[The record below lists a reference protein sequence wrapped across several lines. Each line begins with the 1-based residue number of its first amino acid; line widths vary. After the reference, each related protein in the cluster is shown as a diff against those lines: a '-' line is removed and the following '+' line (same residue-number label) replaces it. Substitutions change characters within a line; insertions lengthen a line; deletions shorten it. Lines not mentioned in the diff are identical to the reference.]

1 MKRLPSFLLLALYA
15 VAMMVAGG
23 CAASARTGA
32 GLDRTQGLT
41 LDMHVR
47 DGGAMW
53 LYDVRADGG
62 IGYAGGHDATLRRF
76 SWTDTMSDEEIAELR
91 LLVER
96 FNWTNRQRSRETGEG
111 ARRYTV
117 NVRQAG
123 GGGGRFEV
131 QGDREDVVAINA
143 LLHRICLRRLDA
155 ELDALPQP
163 GLRPR

>member
-1 MKRLPSFLLLALYA
+1 MKRLLSFLLFASCLAA
-15 VAMMVAGG
+15 IMTAGG
-23 CAASARTGA
+23 CAANSRTGT
-32 GLDRTQGLT
+32 GPDRTQGLT
-41 LDMHVR
+41 LDMFVR

-53 LYDVRADGG
+53 LYDVRDDGS
-62 IGYAGGHDATLRRF
+62 ISYAGGQDAAQRRF
-76 SWTDTMSDEEIAELR
+76 SWTGTMSDEEIAELR
-91 LLVER
+91 SLVNR
-96 FNWTNRQRSRETGEG
+96 FNWTTRQRSRETGDG
-111 ARRYTV
+111 TRRYTI

-131 QGDREDVVAINA
+131 RGDREDVAAVNA